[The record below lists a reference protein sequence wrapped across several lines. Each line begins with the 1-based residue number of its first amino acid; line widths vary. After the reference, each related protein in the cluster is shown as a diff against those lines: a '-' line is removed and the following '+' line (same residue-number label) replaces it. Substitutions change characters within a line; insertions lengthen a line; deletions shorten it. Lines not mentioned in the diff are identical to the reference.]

1 MATDTMQ
8 FEKQAVET
16 AERELKE
23 ARQAFQDAINAYK
36 AANDKLYA
44 AVLLFLVIGTLV
56 LVEILKIVDRIKA
69 VTLAVYCYVDLTPCK
84 SEKPSQNDQS
94 QKA

>member
-44 AVLLFLVIGTLV
+44 AASAY
-56 LVEILKIVDRIKA
+56 R
-69 VTLAVYCYVDLTPCK
+69 
-84 SEKPSQNDQS
+84 EKR
-94 QKA
+94 KFWLE

>member
-23 ARQAFQDAINAYK
+23 ARQAFQDVINAYK

-44 AVLLFLVIGTLV
+44 AASAY
-56 LVEILKIVDRIKA
+56 R
-69 VTLAVYCYVDLTPCK
+69 
-84 SEKPSQNDQS
+84 EKR
-94 QKA
+94 KFWLE